1 MKWIVLNREG
11 KKIERAHTAKSVEH
25 EKVMVP
31 MHFELGLI
39 FVVCST
45 LYIIKI

>member
-1 MKWIVLNREG
+1 MKQIVINREG
-11 KKIERAHTAKSVEH
+11 KIERADAAKSVEH
-25 EKVMVP
+25 EKVMIP
-31 MHFELGLI
+31 MHFELSLI